1 MGRDNDDKGMI
12 ASCCLAELPHSQ
24 STPVMSTSACTKV
37 LYFTDRSLTPFMVS
51 IPKR

>member
-1 MGRDNDDKGMI
+1 M
-12 ASCCLAELPHSQ
+12 SCCFAELPHSQ